1 MKYVKPPRTL
11 EEQAD
16 LLLSRGMMGDRA
28 AMIARLTVVNYY
40 RLSGYWHPFRNPA
53 DEAFRPNTTFD
64 NVWQR
69 YTA

>member
-40 RLSGYWHPFRNPA
+40 RLSGYWHPFRNPGA
-53 DEAFRPNTTFD
+53 EAFRPNTTFD